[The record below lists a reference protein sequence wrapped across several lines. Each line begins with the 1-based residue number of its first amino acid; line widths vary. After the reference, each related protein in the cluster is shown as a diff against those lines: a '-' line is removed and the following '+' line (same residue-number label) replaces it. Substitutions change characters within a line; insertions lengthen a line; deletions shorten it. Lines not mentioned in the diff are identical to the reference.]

1 MKSCAAFPLQC
12 LSNET
17 PSTCNDLYPMDDVV
31 TDYLFTCP
39 TRNVFMQP
47 SRLSD
52 HSLQVWAYT
61 FEQLW
66 SFPVRKRFV
75 LLFSIVNFYR
85 VQSVVNSFSRTGKR
99 EPIKWITI
107 NLCFFPLIRKS
118 QSAMKICRIFFMD
131 YKLYLRISLQ
141 TSSYHVS
148 CYWNWCWST
157 CKFTYFL
164 YLMLWNQFYGVE
176 KCIANYQFIFNNK
189 I

>member
-1 MKSCAAFPLQC
+1 
-12 LSNET
+12 
-17 PSTCNDLYPMDDVV
+17 MDDVV

-99 EPIKWITI
+99 EPIK
-107 NLCFFPLIRKS
+107 
-118 QSAMKICRIFFMD
+118 
-131 YKLYLRISLQ
+131 
-141 TSSYHVS
+141 
-148 CYWNWCWST
+148 
-157 CKFTYFL
+157 
-164 YLMLWNQFYGVE
+164 
-176 KCIANYQFIFNNK
+176 
-189 I
+189 